1 MASQVQIEW
10 LQQENALRNFDFM
23 NEPGSEVILD
33 ILVLLLCS
41 VTGYVALMTSAQATK
56 MEPMHYHLHAIN
68 GTTFIMLK

>member
-33 ILVLLLCS
+33 ILTLLLCN
-41 VTGYVALMTSAQATK
+41 VTGYVALWSRK
-56 MEPMHYHLHAIN
+56 SNP
-68 GTTFIMLK
+68 

>member
-33 ILVLLLCS
+33 IQALLRCS
-41 VTGYVALMTSAQATK
+41 VTGYAALSSRK
-56 MEPMHYHLHAIN
+56 SYL
-68 GTTFIMLK
+68 